1 MPHTM
6 QTNKNKSALVMSGY
20 AMREKGI
27 TKRVRNINISAIK
40 EMMHLSLSYPDA
52 ISLAQ
57 GTPDFLTPQHI
68 RDAVKRELDTNP
80 AIGKYAPFTGLPILK
95 TAIAKAL
102 KRKRG
107 IDANPDRELYVTL
120 GAMEA
125 VASAIWTV
133 AEAGDEV
140 ILFSPCFP
148 SHKVQIGLAE
158 AQVVYSV
165 LDESRGWA
173 FNLEDFKSKISP
185 RTRAVVLCSPSNPT
199 GTIFRERDVRAIAE
213 LAIQY
218 DFWIIT
224 DEPYDFL
231 VYTGAKFFSAAEI
244 PEIKDRLIA
253 CFSMSKEYAMTGFR
267 IGYAYAE
274 EGVINQMLKLHDS
287 FVVTAPTVSQYA
299 ALAALEGDQKIV
311 ESFVKEFSK
320 RRDLMC
326 KRLDRLSELFSYHK
340 PNGAYYMFPKIE
352 IPVDDYELCLEIL
365 EKARVVV
372 VPGSAFGSSGLGH
385 LRLCFAMSEDSI
397 NTAFD
402 RLEKWWNERF

>member
-1 MPHTM
+1 M

-165 LDESRGWA
+165 LDESRGWE

-253 CFSMSKEYAMTGFR
+253 CFSLSKEYAMTGFR

-326 KRLDRLSELFSYHK
+326 KRLDRLSGLFSYHK
-340 PNGAYYMFPKIE
+340 PEGAYYMFPKIE
-352 IPVDDYELCLEIL
+352 ILVDDYELCLEIL

-402 RLEKWWNERF
+402 RLEKWWEGRF